1 MASNLPVVQRSSLLN
16 PTRNRSGSQ
25 ARAGSNRLQL
35 LEQIRR
41 LEGIQKITTD
51 PGQKKE
57 INRIIA
63 GLRDVATG
71 LNGSAANNV
80 VEGDSNVVQGD
91 MLPGSNSGRGS
102 VEIKGGAAGRDIN
115 KAEVL
120 VQHANQVFYGNAK
133 PIASSL
139 AEIGTHEQD
148 YLFWLKEIA
157 GRIPLGKLDLQMA
170 IPDQATPDISLNDI
184 YVPLDITRTQ
194 QALQSESDPQARVPI
209 PALEVVSR
217 MRRLIILGDPGSGKT
232 SFLNYITLCLIEA
245 RLHPEHDYLKCLD
258 VPQEGRR
265 RASHWSHG
273 TLLPIR
279 LELREF
285 VQDIPKKARK
295 GTADLVWAHIKKQL
309 EEHSLGEFTS
319 DVRQALHAGNC
330 LVMFDGLDEIADV
343 RHRQIVR
350 EAVTDF
356 AETYSCSRF
365 IVTCRVLSYTDPAWQ
380 LTRFQTVTLAPL
392 SKKSQHLFID
402 RWYNTLGR
410 LGYIDR
416 EGVFARAAELKDAAK
431 NLGDLAQN
439 PMLLT
444 VMSVV
449 HTYKGTLPRERARL
463 YNDCIQLLLWDW
475 QRTKETAPG
484 EWVKGIVDALETREE
499 RLINGLCEVAFR
511 AHSVQDGSTNAVNI
525 PQSDV
530 LKVLQKYL
538 DGDWGK
544 AQKFCDYVE
553 QRAGLLIGKGRDG
566 SGDPVFAFPHR
577 GFQEFLAA
585 RYLVADREYSR
596 LVATLAD
603 QGDVWREVLLLS
615 VGHLV
620 FNHQD
625 VFRPLNAIN
634 LLCKPEP
641 PEDAAGWRSVWW
653 AAEMLTIVSRTV
665 AEQDEYIGRHV
676 VPRLLSQLR
685 MLVEGGYLSPIE
697 RAQAADVLGCLGD
710 SRPGVC
716 SIEPQMIRIDG
727 GPFEMGADNE
737 RHTVNLKPFY
747 IARYPVTNAQFRAF
761 LNDAGYADIRFWTK
775 AAQEWRER
783 ASRTGG
789 YINDPA
795 LGIDNRPVVG
805 VTWYEAAAYANWL
818 RHKTGLPYRLLTEAE
833 WERAA
838 AGLERRKYPF
848 GNRASDDCIN
858 TREAGIGQT
867 TAVGI
872 FPHDQTPEGVYDL
885 GGNVWEWTSSLAR
898 DYPYKPDKERENIGA
913 PGPRILRGGAYDN
926 QRRQIHCTQRRPVE
940 PHAYVELIG
949 FRIGLDG

>member
-1 MASNLPVVQRSSLLN
+1 MI
-16 PTRNRSGSQ
+16 
-25 ARAGSNRLQL
+25 
-35 LEQIRR
+35 EQIRR
-41 LEGIQKITTD
+41 LEGIRRVTVD
-51 PGQKKE
+51 PDQRKE
-57 INRIIA
+57 IDQIIA
-63 GLRDVATG
+63 SLRDVATD
-71 LNGSAANNV
+71 LNGTATI
-80 VEGDSNVVQGD
+80 EGDSNAIQ
-91 MLPGSNSGRGS
+91 GS
-102 VEIKGGAAGRDIN
+102 VMPGANVGGGSVTINGGAAGGDFN

-120 VQHANQVFYGNAK
+120 VKHADQVIYGNTSPSANG
-133 PIASSL
+133 S
-139 AEIGTHEQD
+139 AEIDGQEQD
-148 YLFWLKEIA
+148 YLLWLKEIA
-157 GRIPLGKLDLQMA
+157 GRVPLGKLDLQMA
-170 IPDQATPDISLNDI
+170 MPDQATPDISLNDI
-184 YVPLDITRTQ
+184 YVPLDIMRTQ
-194 QALQSESDPQARVPI
+194 QALQNDNDPQARVPV
-209 PALEVVSR
+209 PALEVVNR
-217 MRRLIILGDPGSGKT
+217 VRRLIILGDPGSGKT
-232 SFLNYITLCLIEA
+232 SFLNYLTLCLIGA
-245 RLHPEHDYLKCLD
+245 RVRPEQRHLKNLD

-265 RASHWSHG
+265 RASNWSHG
-273 TLLPIR
+273 PLLPIR

-285 VQDIPKKARK
+285 VQDIPKKTRR
-295 GTADLVWAHIKKQL
+295 GTANLVWGHIKKQL
-309 EEHSLGEFTS
+309 ESHNLNDFAA
-319 DVRQALHAGNC
+319 DVRQALRAGDC
-330 LVMFDGLDEIADV
+330 LVMFDGLDEIADLK
-343 RHRQIVR
+343 HRQIVR

-356 AETYSCSRF
+356 AETYSRSRF

-380 LTRFQTVTLAPL
+380 LTRFQVVMLAPL
-392 SKKSQHLFID
+392 SERSRHLFID

-416 EGVFARAAELKDAAK
+416 EGVFVRAAELKDAAK

-449 HTYKGTLPRERARL
+449 HTYKGTLPKERARL

-484 EWVKGIVDALETREE
+484 EWVKGIVEELETREE

-511 AHSVQDGSTNAVNI
+511 AHNTQDGSTNAVNI

-553 QRAGLLIGKGRDG
+553 KRAGLLIGKGRDNN
-566 SGDPVFAFPHR
+566 GDPMFAFPHR

-620 FNHQD
+620 FNQQD

-634 LLCKPEP
+634 LLCKPQP
-641 PEDAAGWRSVWW
+641 PEDAAGWRSIWW
-653 AAEMLTIVSRTV
+653 AAEMLSIVGRTI
-665 AEQDEYIGRHV
+665 AEQDEHV
-676 VPRLLSQLR
+676 GTQVVSRLLSQLT
-685 MLVEGGYLSPIE
+685 MLVEGGHLTPIE
-697 RAQAADVLGCLGD
+697 RAQAADVLGWLGD
-710 SRPGVC
+710 SRSGVC
-716 SIEPQMIRIDG
+716 SVEPQMIWVDG
-727 GPFEMGADNE
+727 GPFEMGADDE

-747 IARYPVTNAQFRAF
+747 IACYPITNAQFRAF
-761 LNDAGYADIRFWTK
+761 LADDGYADIRFWTK

-783 ASRTGG
+783 AARTGG
-789 YINDPA
+789 YIHDAA

-805 VTWYEAAAYANWL
+805 VTWYEAVAYANWL
-818 RHKTGLPYRLLTEAE
+818 RHKTGKPYRLLTEAE

-838 AGLERRKYPF
+838 AGLDRRKFPF
-848 GNRASDDCIN
+848 GNRASGDDCTN

-872 FPHDQTPEGVYDL
+872 FPQDKTPEGVCDL

-913 PGPRILRGGAYDN
+913 SGPRILRGGAYDN

-940 PHAYVELIG
+940 PHAYVPLIG
-949 FRIGLDG
+949 FRLGLDGD